1 MRINITY
8 EIALSRHPEIV
19 AQMFRRSKKY
29 LPEEYDW
36 FYDWGIEID
45 NSYNPERW
53 DPERIHVSLSISKGA
68 SRSWKNIDCG
78 VNIPPEIARH
88 ETDRIQ
94 SVVEER
100 YRVAHLS
107 PEEKQRELN
116 EALAYLTGP
125 KNKGFIALR
134 I

>member
-1 MRINITY
+1 
-8 EIALSRHPEIV
+8 
-19 AQMFRRSKKY
+19 MFRKPKKY
-29 LPEEYDW
+29 FPEEYDW
-36 FYDWGIEID
+36 SYDWGVEID

-53 DPERIHVSLSISKGA
+53 DPAKICVSLSISKGT

-78 VNIPPEIARH
+78 VDIPPEIARH
-88 ETDRIQ
+88 ESDRIQ
-94 SVVEER
+94 KAVEER

-107 PEEKQRELN
+107 PEEKQRKLD
-116 EALAYLTGP
+116 EALVYLTGP